1 MQTTKQTFPAVNI
14 EALPNGLLRLEDE
27 TSMEGL
33 MVIDLHPAQVQVLA
47 SMTGFKMPNK
57 TSAALARMSRRL
69 HALHKQAQELKG
81 QLTTCVVDQGIHVA
95 PELTAAEFIAFGLGE
110 LVEDLDAIQT
120 PDLESIP
127 DAQAHPGGQM
137 TIPI

>member
-27 TSMEGL
+27 TSIEGL

-47 SMTGFKMPNK
+47 SMTGFTMPDRTRK
-57 TSAALARMSRRL
+57 ALDRLTRRL
-69 HALHKQAQELKG
+69 NGIRKQAEDLEG
-81 QLTTCVVDQGIHVA
+81 QLSYAVKEQDIGVA
-95 PELTAAEFIAFGLGE
+95 AELTAAEFIVHSLGE
-110 LVEDLDAIQT
+110 LIQDFEAIQA
-120 PDLESIP
+120 PEVEP
-127 DAQAHPGGQM
+127 GPEVVNPGGQM